1 MLDTLKP
8 IVRRLLAGI
17 PGGASLERPLRR
29 LYRSLAHPAPAPLP
43 AMSAQP
49 AAVSRPPA
57 IGIVSPADDPG
68 LAARLAAAAPG
79 LLVALP
85 GPATA
90 AAVGCAYVYAPLSA
104 RAALSATHLQNLLLG
119 LAQLPA
125 DFALVTRTLEEAP
138 AFGLAGALRDQAVF
152 AADAAPAFLDGAAPP
167 RPLTGRLLRLLPA
180 PDGVPVAVTT
190 LDGVLGHA
198 APQAAG
204 AWIGLGGLPAVP
216 APSAGAGQPLPL
228 PRPGG
233 DRPLV
238 LVLPIFLAV
247 GGVERNT
254 IEIMKALK
262 DRWNF
267 LVVTSER
274 LAARQG
280 SLHHQAAE
288 VAPVFDL
295 AELSENPHH
304 LSLLA
309 SLARGVKPD
318 VVWICNGSP
327 WLVQHAAVLRE
338 LFGGVPIIDQQVYDT
353 EVGWIEHYPD
363 PGIQSFDRFIAIN
376 RRIRDTFTGRLG
388 MDPARIDLI
397 YSAIDARRFDKP
409 EPDAAERARL
419 SALTGIPMD
428 RRAFAFIGRLTDQKE
443 PLNFLD
449 LARRAKAA
457 GSADRYVLIGDGELA
472 GACEDFIA
480 GHGLDNVQRIP
491 FCNDLTQVYPLL
503 SGMIVSSK
511 FEGLPIAMLEA
522 LAMGVPVLATDT
534 GDIRV
539 VLEDYGS
546 GLVVPPC
553 DMAALADGWARW
565 LADLPAYTDR
575 ARAAAAAVRTRF
587 ATTTI
592 AGQYEACW
600 RRAMADCGTSR

>member
-8 IVRRLLAGI
+8 IVRRLLAGM

-29 LYRSLAHPAPAPLP
+29 LYRTLAHPAPASLP
-43 AMSAQP
+43 AVPVDSAL
-49 AAVSRPPA
+49 RPPA
-57 IGIVSPADDPG
+57 IGIVSPSDDPG
-68 LAARLAAAAPG
+68 LGVRLAAAAPG
-79 LLVALP
+79 LLVVLP
-85 GPATA
+85 AIGGAATA
-90 AAVGCAYVYAPLSA
+90 GCAYVYAPRSA
-104 RAALSATHLQNLLLG
+104 RAALSATHLQNVLLG

-125 DFALVTRTLEEAP
+125 DFALVTRSLEEAP
-138 AFGLAGALRDQAVF
+138 ALALAGELRDQAVF
-152 AADAAPAFLDGAAPP
+152 AAEAAAVFLDGAAPA

-190 LDGVLGHA
+190 LDAVLGHA
-198 APQAAG
+198 APQAAD
-204 AWIGLGGLPAVP
+204 AWIGLGGPPSVP
-216 APSAGAGQPLPL
+216 APRAGAGQPLPL
-228 PRPGG
+228 PRPEG
-233 DRPLV
+233 DKPLV

-280 SLHHQAAE
+280 SLHHQTAG
-288 VAPVFDL
+288 VAPIFDL

-304 LSLLA
+304 LALLA

-327 WLVQHAAVLRE
+327 WLVQHAAALRD
-338 LFGGVPIIDQQVYDT
+338 LFDGVPIIDQQVYDT

-409 EPDAAERARL
+409 EPDEAERARL
-419 SALTGIPMD
+419 SALTGIPTD

-449 LARRAKAA
+449 LARRARAE
-457 GSADRYVLIGDGELA
+457 GSPDRYVLIGDGELA
-472 GACEDFIA
+472 GACEAFIA
-480 GHGLDNVQRIP
+480 EHGLDNVQRIP

-539 VLEDYGS
+539 VLEEYGS
-546 GLVVPPC
+546 GLVVVPC
-553 DMAALADGWARW
+553 DVAALADGWTRW
-565 LADLPAYTDR
+565 LADLPAYRER
-575 ARAAAAAVRTRF
+575 ARTAAPAVRTRF
-587 ATTTI
+587 STTTI
-592 AGQYEACW
+592 AGQYEECW
-600 RRAMADCGTSR
+600 RRAMADRGTSR